1 MESSNVVIN
10 DEVCS
15 KAHSENT
22 ASVQDKLMEVDDS
35 LPVDYVRK
43 HSDEELM
50 VLNDAVSMPS
60 SPKPSTPVHETQQA
74 QHEFSPSSEQKGT
87 STSLVKGPSS
97 RVRLNHPTKNI
108 LGSLNDNMR
117 LRSKALSVIMHSCYL
132 SQFEP
137 KKVDEAL

>member
-1 MESSNVVIN
+1 
-10 DEVCS
+10 
-15 KAHSENT
+15 
-22 ASVQDKLMEVDDS
+22 MEVDDS
-35 LPVDYVRK
+35 LPVDYVGK

-50 VLNDAVSMPS
+50 VLNDAVSVPLS
-60 SPKPSTPVHETQQA
+60 LEPSTLVHKTQQA
-74 QHEFSPSSEQKGT
+74 QHEFSSLSEHKGT

-97 RVRLNHPTKNI
+97 RVRLNHLSSNI

-117 LRSKALSVIMHSCYL
+117 LRSKALSVIIHSCYL